1 MCCLFFFWKL
11 KDFWNPCVRE
21 ILGPLMFTRSCKF
34 PLLLREREAGWR
46 QPSQITPS
54 AVGFSCP
61 LSLRLLTQCTL
72 LCFSFSFLSCW
83 RRQKYLILDIKLEG
97 HIFRR
102 EILWDSTFIYACIY
116 DFPSWS
122 KEKHVALLMLV
133 PFPPLPLCV
142 PRLATGFCLPT
153 LAPCVLGLCV
163 CHHTRSISLPY
174 IIKITRD
181 FGKETRFR
189 KVYKCLIV
197 STAYI
202 NN

>member
-1 MCCLFFFWKL
+1 MLGKYLDRWCLHTGLSSPCCWET
-11 KDFWNPCVRE
+11 C
-21 ILGPLMFTRSCKF
+21 
-34 PLLLREREAGWR
+34 EAGWR
-46 QPSQITPS
+46 HPFQITPS

-83 RRQKYLILDIKLEG
+83 RHQKYLILDIKLEG
-97 HIFRR
+97 HILGGRFYEIILLYMHVFMISHPGVRR
-102 EILWDSTFIYACIY
+102 NML
-116 DFPSWS
+116 
-122 KEKHVALLMLV
+122 ALLMLV
-133 PFPPLPLCV
+133 PFPPLPRRV

-189 KVYKCLIV
+189 KVYKRLIV
-197 STAYI
+197 SMAYI